1 MAPSP
6 RPDRRTSLPPLDPQ
20 RFAPTS
26 ARPLRAKARSL
37 ARQADIQPHQH
48 DWAQLVFSL
57 GGTLRASTL
66 RPDGSGTSYLVPP
79 SQAVWI
85 PPGRIHTVTAVERVE
100 LRTLYLAASA
110 SPLDVASPAERDA
123 WREGR
128 VLAVSP
134 LLRELV
140 QALAAL
146 SERSRLL
153 PGEQA
158 REQALALLVR
168 DELIQARPVPL
179 GLALPGERRLR
190 RLCEQ
195 MLAQPGR
202 HADLDGWAAEVAA
215 SPRTLARLFREH
227 LGTTFGQW
235 RQQLLL
241 AQALTLAARG
251 QSVHLIATELG
262 YRSPSAFGAMVKRA
276 VGVSPG
282 QFLASA

>member
-1 MAPSP
+1 MSS
-6 RPDRRTSLPPLDPQ
+6 RPDTARRTSLPPLDPG
-20 RFAPTS
+20 RFAPS
-26 ARPLRAKARSL
+26 ADRPVRAKARPL
-37 ARQADIQPHQH
+37 ARQADIQPHH
-48 DWAQLVFSL
+48 HAWAQLVFSL
-57 GGTLRASTL
+57 EGTLRVSTL

-79 SQAVWI
+79 AQAVWI
-85 PPGRIHTVTAVERVE
+85 PPGRTHSVTAVERVE
-100 LRTLYLAASA
+100 LRTVYLAAPQA
-110 SPLDVASPAERDA
+110 TQQPDWP
-123 WREGR
+123 EGR
-128 VLAVSP
+128 VMAVSP

-140 QALAAL
+140 QALALL
-146 SERSRLL
+146 SEQATLSAEAL
-153 PGEQA
+153 A

-168 DELIQARPVPL
+168 DELLRARPVPL

-202 HADLDGWAAEVAA
+202 HADLEGWAAEVAA

-251 QSVHLIATELG
+251 RPVHLIATELG

>member
-1 MAPSP
+1 MSSH
-6 RPDRRTSLPPLDPQ
+6 PDAARRTSLPPLDPG
-20 RFAPTS
+20 RFAPS
-26 ARPLRAKARSL
+26 ADRPVRAKARPL
-37 ARQADIQPHQH
+37 ARQADIQPHH
-48 DWAQLVFSL
+48 HAWAQLVFSL
-57 GGTLRASTL
+57 EGTLRVSTL

-79 SQAVWI
+79 AQAVWI
-85 PPGRIHTVTAVERVE
+85 PPGRTHSVTAVERVE
-100 LRTLYLAASA
+100 LRTVYLAAPQA
-110 SPLDVASPAERDA
+110 TQLPDWP
-123 WREGR
+123 EGR
-128 VLAVSP
+128 VMAVSP

-140 QALAAL
+140 QALALL
-146 SERSRLL
+146 SEQSTLSA
-153 PGEQA
+153 EAMA
-158 REQALALLVR
+158 REQALAWLVR
-168 DELIQARPVPL
+168 DELMRARPVPL

-202 HADLDGWAAEVAA
+202 HADLEGWAAEVAA

-251 QSVHLIATELG
+251 RPVHLIATELG

>member
-1 MAPSP
+1 MSS
-6 RPDRRTSLPPLDPQ
+6 RPDTARRTSLPPLDPG
-20 RFAPTS
+20 RFAPS
-26 ARPLRAKARSL
+26 ADRPVRAKARPL
-37 ARQADIQPHQH
+37 ARQADIQPHH
-48 DWAQLVFSL
+48 HAWAQLVFSL
-57 GGTLRASTL
+57 EGTLRVSTL

-79 SQAVWI
+79 AQAVWI
-85 PPGRIHTVTAVERVE
+85 PPGRTHSVTAVERVE
-100 LRTLYLAASA
+100 LRTVYLAAPQA
-110 SPLDVASPAERDA
+110 TQLPDWP
-123 WREGR
+123 EGR
-128 VLAVSP
+128 VMAVSP

-140 QALAAL
+140 QALALL
-146 SERSRLL
+146 SEQATLSAEAL
-153 PGEQA
+153 A

-168 DELIQARPVPL
+168 DELLRARPVPL

-202 HADLDGWAAEVAA
+202 HADLEGWAAEVAA

-251 QSVHLIATELG
+251 RPVHLIATELG
-262 YRSPSAFGAMVKRA
+262 YRSPSAFGAMVKRT

>member
-1 MAPSP
+1 MALSP

-20 RFAPTS
+20 RFAPTP
-26 ARPLRAKARSL
+26 ARPLRAKARPL

-57 GGTLRASTL
+57 DGTLRASTL

-100 LRTLYLAASA
+100 LRTLYLATPA
-110 SPLDVASPAERDA
+110 SPLGAAAPAERDA

-140 QALAAL
+140 QALAVL
-146 SERSRLL
+146 SERSSLR

-202 HADLDGWAAEVAA
+202 HADLAGWAGEVAA

-251 QSVHLIATELG
+251 QSMHLIAAELG
-262 YRSPSAFGAMVKRA
+262 YRSPSAFGAMVKRM
-276 VGVSPG
+276 VGQPPG
-282 QFLASA
+282 QFLARA

>member
-1 MAPSP
+1 MSS
-6 RPDRRTSLPPLDPQ
+6 RPDTARRTSLPPLDPG
-20 RFAPTS
+20 RFAPS
-26 ARPLRAKARSL
+26 ADRPVRAKARPL
-37 ARQADIQPHQH
+37 ARQADIQPHLH
-48 DWAQLVFSL
+48 AWAQLVFSL
-57 GGTLRASTL
+57 EGTLRVSTL

-79 SQAVWI
+79 AQAVWI
-85 PPGRIHTVTAVERVE
+85 PPGRTHSVTAVERVE
-100 LRTLYLAASA
+100 LRTVYLAAPQA
-110 SPLDVASPAERDA
+110 TQLPDWP
-123 WREGR
+123 EGR
-128 VLAVSP
+128 VMAVSP

-140 QALAAL
+140 QALALL
-146 SERSRLL
+146 SEQATLTA
-153 PGEQA
+153 EAMA
-158 REQALALLVR
+158 REQALAWLVR
-168 DELIQARPVPL
+168 DELLRARPVPL

-202 HADLDGWAAEVAA
+202 HADLEGWAAEVAA

-251 QSVHLIATELG
+251 RPVHLIAAELG

>member
-1 MAPSP
+1 MSS
-6 RPDRRTSLPPLDPQ
+6 RPEPARRSSLPPLDPG
-20 RFAPTS
+20 RFAPS
-26 ARPLRAKARSL
+26 ADRPVRAKARPL
-37 ARQADIQPHQH
+37 ARQADIQPHH
-48 DWAQLVFSL
+48 HAWAQLVFSL
-57 GGTLRASTL
+57 EGTLRVSTL

-79 SQAVWI
+79 AQAVWI
-85 PPGRIHTVTAVERVE
+85 PPGRTHSVTAVERVE
-100 LRTLYLAASA
+100 LRTVYLAAPQA
-110 SPLDVASPAERDA
+110 TQQPDWP
-123 WREGR
+123 EGR
-128 VLAVSP
+128 VMAVSP

-140 QALAAL
+140 QALAGL
-146 SERSRLL
+146 SEQATLTAEAL
-153 PGEQA
+153 A

-168 DELIQARPVPL
+168 DELLRARPVPL

-202 HADLDGWAAEVAA
+202 HADLEGWAAEVAA

-251 QSVHLIATELG
+251 RPVHLIATELG

>member
-1 MAPSP
+1 MSS
-6 RPDRRTSLPPLDPQ
+6 RPDTARRTSLPPLDPG
-20 RFAPTS
+20 RFAPS
-26 ARPLRAKARSL
+26 ADRPVRAKARPL
-37 ARQADIQPHQH
+37 ARQADIQPHH
-48 DWAQLVFSL
+48 HAWAQLVFSL
-57 GGTLRASTL
+57 EGTLRVSTL

-79 SQAVWI
+79 AQAVWI
-85 PPGRIHTVTAVERVE
+85 PPGRTHSVTAVERVE
-100 LRTLYLAASA
+100 LRTVYLAAPQA
-110 SPLDVASPAERDA
+110 TQLPDWP
-123 WREGR
+123 EGR
-128 VLAVSP
+128 VMAVSP

-140 QALAAL
+140 QALALL
-146 SERSRLL
+146 SEQATLSAEAR
-153 PGEQA
+153 A
-158 REQALALLVR
+158 REQALAWLVR
-168 DELIQARPVPL
+168 DELMRARPVPL

-202 HADLDGWAAEVAA
+202 HADLEGWAAEVAA

-251 QSVHLIATELG
+251 RPVHLIAAELG

>member
-1 MAPSP
+1 MSS
-6 RPDRRTSLPPLDPQ
+6 RPDTARRTSLPPLDPG
-20 RFAPTS
+20 RFAPS
-26 ARPLRAKARSL
+26 ADRPVRAKARPL
-37 ARQADIQPHQH
+37 ARQADIQPHH
-48 DWAQLVFSL
+48 HAWAQLVFSL
-57 GGTLRASTL
+57 EGTLRVSTL

-79 SQAVWI
+79 AQAVWI
-85 PPGRIHTVTAVERVE
+85 PPGRTHSVTAVERVE
-100 LRTLYLAASA
+100 LRTVYLAAPQA
-110 SPLDVASPAERDA
+110 TQLPDWP
-123 WREGR
+123 EGR
-128 VLAVSP
+128 VMAVSP

-140 QALAAL
+140 QALALL
-146 SERSRLL
+146 SEQSTLSAEAL
-153 PGEQA
+153 A
-158 REQALALLVR
+158 REQALAWLVR
-168 DELIQARPVPL
+168 DELPRARPVPL

-202 HADLDGWAAEVAA
+202 HADLEGWAAEVAA

-251 QSVHLIATELG
+251 RPVHLIATELG

>member
-1 MAPSP
+1 M
-6 RPDRRTSLPPLDPQ
+6 
-20 RFAPTS
+20 
-26 ARPLRAKARSL
+26 RAKARPL
-37 ARQADIQPHQH
+37 ARQADIQPHH
-48 DWAQLVFSL
+48 HAWAQLVFSL
-57 GGTLRASTL
+57 EGTLRVSTL

-79 SQAVWI
+79 AQAVWI
-85 PPGRIHTVTAVERVE
+85 PPGRTHSVTAVERVE
-100 LRTLYLAASA
+100 LRTVYLAAPQA
-110 SPLDVASPAERDA
+110 TQQPDWP
-123 WREGR
+123 EGR
-128 VLAVSP
+128 VMAVSP

-140 QALAAL
+140 QALTLL
-146 SERSRLL
+146 SEQSTLL
-153 PGEQA
+153 AEALA
-158 REQALALLVR
+158 REQALAWLVR
-168 DELIQARPVPL
+168 DELLQARPVPL

-195 MLAQPGR
+195 MLTQPGR
-202 HADLDGWAAEVAA
+202 HADLEGWAAEVAA

-251 QSVHLIATELG
+251 RPVHLIAAELG